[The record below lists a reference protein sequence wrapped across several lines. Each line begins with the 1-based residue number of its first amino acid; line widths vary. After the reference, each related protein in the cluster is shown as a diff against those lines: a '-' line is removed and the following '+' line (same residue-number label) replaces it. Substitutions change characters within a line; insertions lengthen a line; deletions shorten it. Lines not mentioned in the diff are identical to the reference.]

1 MPGFDCLRRA
11 PRRQSLKRSIVAKTQ
26 TLSKLFQALSSRD
39 VEGAAQIAAQI
50 VGDEEKKGH
59 RDAARQLRGA
69 LSPNSLTNGAHI
81 NAQSRYHGLLSQSLV
96 PQTGLTKLA
105 DLSLPASLRRELEIV
120 VREWQRKLELSK
132 AGIRPRSRLLFHGPP
147 GCGKSATAKA
157 LGNEIGLPTFL
168 VRFDAVIGAYLGQTA
183 IHLRELFRF
192 AEQNACVLIF
202 DEVDALGKRRGNP
215 LDVGELDRIVIAFMQ
230 ELEHAA
236 PTGLVIA
243 TSNLA
248 DDLDRA
254 LWRRFDLAVEFPKP
268 SKSELAA
275 FVAKRA
281 LHHGL
286 TVPKAIASKATRA
299 ASYAESE
306 RIVEG
311 AVRERILNGHHHK
324 NGARDSKR

>member
-1 MPGFDCLRRA
+1 MH
-11 PRRQSLKRSIVAKTQ
+11 
-26 TLSKLFQALSSRD
+26 D
-39 VEGAAQIAAQI
+39 VERAAQIAAQI

-69 LSPNSLTNGAHI
+69 LRPNGLTNGSQI
-81 NAQSRYHGLLSQSLV
+81 EVQSRYHGLLSQSLV
-96 PQTGLTKLA
+96 QQTGATKLA
-105 DLSLPASLRRELEIV
+105 DLALRASLRADLETV
-120 VREWQRKLELSK
+120 VREWQRKLELIK
-132 AGIRPRSRLLFHGPP
+132 AGIRPRNRLLFHGPP

-157 LGNEIGLPTFL
+157 LGIELGLPTYL

-243 TSNLA
+243 TSNLP

-254 LWRRFDLAVEFPKP
+254 LWRRFDLAVEFPAP
-268 SKSELAA
+268 SKTELRA

-281 LHHGL
+281 SHHGIKAPK
-286 TVPKAIASKATRA
+286 TVALKAAQAT
-299 ASYAESE
+299 SYADSE
-306 RIVEG
+306 RIIES
-311 AVRERILNGHHHK
+311 AVRDQILNGHHHK
-324 NGARDSKR
+324 NGARHPKR